1 MSGQNGKANFFD
13 IFVERPAIPVV
24 ISLALILLGLRAAVE
39 MPVLEFPEIE
49 SSSLVIT
56 TPYVGASA
64 DTVKGF
70 VTEPIE
76 RAAATVP
83 GVDYIDSTTTAGVS
97 TVTAWLKLNEPSN
110 LALAELNTRLGQIR
124 FELPAGAEDPII
136 TVNRADA
143 NNAIFYLDVVM
154 QGRSRSETAD
164 YMTRNVVPILSSI
177 PDVQRI
183 RVAGGRDPAMRIWL
197 NPSRLN
203 YLNVSAEQIRLA
215 LMANNV
221 IAPIGRIENQ
231 QQRIDLQTSATLK
244 TKEDFEQLVINNIDG
259 AIVRLGEVA
268 RIELGEVEGSQIA
281 RLSQRDNLF
290 LAVYGLPGA
299 NEIEIGDRL
308 YTVIDEVNA
317 TLPDGMRVDM
327 GFDGTIYMRD
337 AIREIFITLAETV
350 FLVGLV
356 VLLFMG
362 SLRSALVPLIT
373 IPISLLGAMA
383 LMMAMGFS
391 FNLLTILAIVLSVG
405 LVVDDAIVVVENVSR
420 FMREGMS
427 RKQAALASS
436 RQLLTPIIG
445 MSITLAAV
453 YVPIGFLSGLTG
465 VLIKEFAF
473 TLAVAVLI
481 SGMIALTL
489 SPIMS
494 AYASPAQ
501 GQEGAM
507 TRWVNTRFSNL
518 QRRYEAFLTHS
529 LNWTPQLLV
538 FALVFSLLSIPFL
551 LMSQQELAPIEDQNE
566 IFVISTPPPEAS
578 LAYTHEHMF
587 DVVDVMNN
595 LPSATYMWQI
605 VNPGGAIGGQQFV
618 DPSERDFTTLDMMSQ
633 TFGRLSKVPGLQAF
647 PNSSPSLPSAGRFSV
662 ELVVTAAA
670 SAEEMQPYA
679 EKLLNAAYASNLF
692 LFADTNLKIDFP
704 QAYFELNRDRI
715 ADVGL
720 TVSGVSQQLST
731 YLSGNYVNR
740 FDLDGKAY
748 RVIPM
753 LEDADRLDI
762 YALQDLKIQT
772 PTGELVPF
780 SSLATLVEKV
790 GPRVLTKFQQRN
802 SFTLFAGMIPAYTKE
817 QGLSAIEAAAE
828 EILPAGYI
836 VDYAGESRQ
845 IRQEGNTLF
854 GALGMSLA
862 FVFLVLVVLFNR
874 FRDPLVVLLGSVPLA
889 LAGALMFTFLG
900 WTTLN
905 IYSQIGLITLIGLV
919 TKNGILIVEFA
930 NHLQRQGLTKIEA
943 IRQGACIR
951 LRPVLMTTGATVIGH
966 FPLVLVSGAGA
977 EARNSIGIILVA
989 GMLLGTFFT
998 LVILPSMYLALA
1010 SKHGA
1015 EIEEDETETEAEP
1028 IVAN

>member
-1 MSGQNGKANFFD
+1 MSVRRGKPSFFD
-13 IFVERPAIPVV
+13 VFVERPAVAVV
-24 ISLALILLGLRAAVE
+24 ISLALILLGLRAAVQ

-64 DTVKGF
+64 ETVKGF
-70 VTEPIE
+70 VTDPIE

-83 GVDYIDSTTTAGVS
+83 GVDYVDSTTTAGIS

-124 FELPAGAEDPII
+124 FELPPGAEDPSI

-154 QGRSRSETAD
+154 EGRSRSETGD
-164 YMTRNVVPILSSI
+164 YMIRNVVPVMSSI
-177 PDVQRI
+177 PGVQRI

-197 NPSRLN
+197 DPSRLN
-203 YLNVSAEQIRLA
+203 YLNVSPAQVRQA

-221 IAPIGRIENQ
+221 IAPIGRIENM
-231 QQRIDLQTSATLK
+231 QQRIDLQSSATLK
-244 TKEDFEQLVINNIDG
+244 TTDDFEQLVISNIDG

-268 RIELGEVEGSQIA
+268 RIELGEVEGDQIA

-308 YTVIDEVNA
+308 YTVLDEVNA
-317 TLPDGMRVDM
+317 TLPDGMRIDM
-327 GFDGTIYMRD
+327 GFDGTLYMRD
-337 AIREIFITLAETV
+337 AIREIFITLVETV
-350 FLVGLV
+350 LLVGVV

-362 SLRSALVPLIT
+362 SIRSALVPLVT

-383 LMMAMGFS
+383 LMMVMGFS
-391 FNLLTILAIVLSVG
+391 INLLTVLAIVLSVG

-445 MSITLAAV
+445 MSVTLAAV

-489 SPIMS
+489 SPVMS
-494 AYASPAQ
+494 AYASPAL

-507 TRWVNTRFSNL
+507 TRWVNTRFSRL
-518 QRRYEAFLTHS
+518 QQRYEVFLTHS
-529 LNWTPQLLV
+529 LDWTPQILV
-538 FALVFSLLSIPFL
+538 FALLFSLLTIPFL
-551 LMSQQELAPIEDQNE
+551 MMSQQELAPIEDQNVV
-566 IFVISTPPPEAS
+566 FVISSPPPEAS

-587 DVVDVMNN
+587 DVVEVMNN
-595 LPSATYMWQI
+595 LPKATFMWQI

-618 DPSERDFTTLDMMSQ
+618 DPSQRDFTTLDIMPE

-647 PNSSPSLPSAGRFSV
+647 PNSTPSLPSAGRFSV
-662 ELVVTAAA
+662 ELVVTSAD

-679 EKLLNAAYASNLF
+679 EKLLAAAYASKLF
-692 LFADTNLKIDFP
+692 LFANTNLKIDFP
-704 QAYFELNRDRI
+704 QAHFELDRDRI
-715 ADVGL
+715 ADLGL
-720 TVSGVSQQLST
+720 TVSDVSQQLST

-772 PTGELVPF
+772 PSGALVPF
-780 SSLATLVEKV
+780 SSLARLEEKV

-817 QGLSAIEAAAE
+817 QGLSAIEDAAAE
-828 EILPAGYI
+828 ILPPGYI

-862 FVFLVLVVLFNR
+862 FVFLVLVVLFNS

-930 NHLQRQGLTKIEA
+930 NHLQREGLSKFEA
-943 IRQGACIR
+943 IRQGACVR

-966 FPLVLVSGAGA
+966 FPLVLVTGAGA

-1010 SKHGA
+1010 STHEPE
-1015 EIEEDETETEAEP
+1015 EIGGLEKAPT
-1028 IVAN
+1028 

>member
-1 MSGQNGKANFFD
+1 MSRSTGKPSFFD
-13 IFVERPAIPVV
+13 IFIERPAVAAV
-24 ISLALILLGLRAAVE
+24 ISLALILLGLRAAVV

-64 DTVKGF
+64 ETVKGF
-70 VTEPIE
+70 VTDPIE

-83 GVDYIDSTTTAGVS
+83 GVDYVESSTTAGIS
-97 TVTAWLKLNEPSN
+97 TVTAWLKLNEPAN

-124 FELPAGAEDPII
+124 FELPAGAEDPTIN
-136 TVNRADA
+136 VNRADA
-143 NNAIFYLDVVM
+143 NTAIFYLDVSM
-154 QGRSRSETAD
+154 EGRSRSETAD

-177 PDVQRI
+177 AGVQRV
-183 RVAGGRDPAMRIWL
+183 RVTGGRDPAMRIWL
-197 NPSRLN
+197 DPSRLN
-203 YLNVSAEQIRLA
+203 YLNVSAAQVREA
-215 LMANNV
+215 LNANNV
-221 IAPIGRIENQ
+221 IAPIGRVENL

-244 TKEDFEQLVINNIDG
+244 TAEDFKQLVISNIDG

-268 RIELGEVEGSQIA
+268 RVELGEVEGDQIA

-299 NEIEIGDRL
+299 NELEIGDKL
-308 YTVIDEVNA
+308 YTVVDDINL
-317 TLPDGMRVDM
+317 TLPDGMAVEI
-327 GFDGTIYMRD
+327 GFDGTLYMRD
-337 AIREIFITLAETV
+337 AIKEIFITLAETV
-350 FLVGLV
+350 LLVGIV

-362 SLRSALVPLIT
+362 SFRTALVPLVT

-391 FNLLTILAIVLSVG
+391 FNLLTVLAIVLSVG

-420 FMREGMS
+420 FMREGMG
-427 RKQAALASS
+427 RTQAALASS
-436 RQLLTPIIG
+436 RQLLIPIVG

-453 YVPIGFLSGLTG
+453 YIPIGFLSGLTG

-481 SGMIALTL
+481 SGLVALTM

-494 AYASPAQ
+494 AYASPAR
-501 GQEGAM
+501 GQESAM
-507 TRWVNTRFSNL
+507 TRWVNTRFGSL
-518 QRRYEAFLTHS
+518 QTRYEKLLSHS
-529 LNWTPQLLV
+529 LGWTPQILT
-538 FALVFSLLSIPFL
+538 FAFVFSLLSIPFL
-551 LMSQQELAPIEDQNE
+551 MMSQQELAPIEDQSE
-566 IFVISTPPPEAS
+566 IFVISSPPPEAS
-578 LAYTHEHMF
+578 LDYTHEHMF
-587 DVVDVMNN
+587 DVVEVMNS
-595 LPSATYMWQI
+595 LPEATFMWQI
-605 VNPGGAIGGQQFV
+605 VNPGSAIGGQQFV
-618 DPSERDFTTLDMMSQ
+618 DPGKRDFSTLDMMSQ
-633 TFGRLSKVPGLQAF
+633 TFGRLSMVPGLQAF

-670 SAEEMQPYA
+670 SPEEMQPYA
-679 EKLLNAAYASNLF
+679 EKLLSAAYATNLF

-704 QAYFELNRDRI
+704 QAHFELNRDRI
-715 ADVGL
+715 ADLGL
-720 TVSGVSQQLST
+720 TVAGVSSQLST
-731 YLSGNYVNR
+731 YLSGNYINR
-740 FDLDGKAY
+740 FDLNGKAY

-772 PTGELVPF
+772 PSGALVPF
-780 SSLATLVEKV
+780 SSLAVLEEKV

-817 QGLSAIEAAAE
+817 QGLSAIEEAAAE
-828 EILPAGYI
+828 ILPPGYV

-930 NHLQRQGLTKIEA
+930 NQLQRDGLSKFEA
-943 IRQGACIR
+943 IRQGASVR

-966 FPLVLVSGAGA
+966 FPLVLVTGAGA

-989 GMLLGTFFT
+989 GMLLGTLFT
-998 LVILPSMYLALA
+998 LLILPSMYLALA
-1010 SKHGA
+1010 SKHDA
-1015 EIEEDETETEAEP
+1015 EAPELAAQTG
-1028 IVAN
+1028 

>member
-1 MSGQNGKANFFD
+1 MSRQNGKTNFFD

-97 TVTAWLKLNEPSN
+97 TVTAWLNLNEPSN

-143 NNAIFYLDVVM
+143 VNAIFYLDVVM
-154 QGRSRSETAD
+154 EGRSRSETAD
-164 YMTRNVVPILSSI
+164 YMIRNVVPILSSI
-177 PDVQRI
+177 PDVQRVRI
-183 RVAGGRDPAMRIWL
+183 AGGRDPAMRIWL
-197 NPSRLN
+197 DPSRLN
-203 YLNVSAEQIRLA
+203 YLGVSAEQIRLA

-244 TKEDFEQLVINNIDG
+244 TQEDFEQLVIVNIDG

-299 NEIEIGDRL
+299 NEIEIGNEL
-308 YTVIDEVNA
+308 YTVLDEINA
-317 TLPDGMRVDM
+317 TLPDGMHIDI
-327 GFDGTIYMRD
+327 GFDGTVYMRD

-350 FLVGLV
+350 LLVGIV

-420 FMREGMS
+420 LMREGMS
-427 RKQAALASS
+427 RKQAALTSS

-494 AYASPAQ
+494 AYASPAK

-507 TRWVNTRFSNL
+507 TRWVNARFSSL
-518 QRRYEAFLTHS
+518 QRRYEAFLSHS
-529 LNWTPQLLV
+529 LGWTPQLLG
-538 FALVFSLLSIPFL
+538 FAIVFSLLSVPFL

-578 LAYTHEHMF
+578 LEYTHEHMF
-587 DVVDVMNN
+587 DVVDVMSN

-605 VNPGGAIGGQQFV
+605 VNPAVAIGGQQFV
-618 DPSERDFTTLDMMSQ
+618 DPSERDFTTLDMMAE

-647 PNSSPSLPSAGRFSV
+647 PNSSPSLPSAGQYSV

-679 EKLLNAAYASNLF
+679 EKLLAAAYASNLF

-704 QAYFELNRDRI
+704 QAHFELNRDRI

-753 LEDADRLDI
+753 LEGSDRLDI

-772 PTGELVPF
+772 PAGELVPF

-828 EILPAGYI
+828 EILPSGYI

-930 NHLQRQGLTKIEA
+930 NHLQRQGLTKFDA
-943 IRQGACIR
+943 ILQGASVR

-998 LVILPSMYLALA
+998 LVVLPSMYLALA
-1010 SKHGA
+1010 SKH
-1015 EIEEDETETEAEP
+1015 EAED
-1028 IVAN
+1028 VAPVAVD